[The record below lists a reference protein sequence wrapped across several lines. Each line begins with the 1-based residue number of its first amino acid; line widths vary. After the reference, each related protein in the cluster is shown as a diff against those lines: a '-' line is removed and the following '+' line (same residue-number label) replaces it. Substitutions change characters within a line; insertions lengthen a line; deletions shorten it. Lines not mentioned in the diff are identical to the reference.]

1 MDQYMDE
8 AIDRRQFVT
17 GALATAGRIAL
28 PDPAQAAAST
38 PPPKNETNLPAALE
52 QFRRVVGKD
61 YVYTGD
67 RLASY
72 IDPYSIETDAQAQA
86 AAAAIAPEST
96 EQVQE
101 LMRLAN
107 QYRVPLWPISCGKNH
122 GYGGAAPRMP
132 GTVVLDLNRMNRIL
146 EVNVESG
153 YALVEPGVS
162 YFDLYRHIQEKGY
175 KLWLD
180 VPDAGWGSVVGNALE
195 RGVGYTP
202 YGDHFMMQC
211 GMEVVLPSGELVRTG
226 MGAMP
231 GSNTWQLFK
240 YGYGPY
246 LDGMF
251 SQSNFGVVTK
261 MGIWLMPEPPGYRP
275 YMIAFEREEDL
286 EQVVE
291 ILRPLKVN
299 SIIQNA
305 ATIRSLILVASIN
318 ATRSQYYSGRGPLPD
333 SAARKIMADQ
343 DIGMWNFYGALY
355 GPPPIMDTLW
365 SIIHDAFLAVPGA
378 RFFTPEQRKSD
389 NDVLKHRALTMRG
402 IPRLTEYNL
411 VNWVGGGGHIGF
423 SPVSPIKGSEAMQQY
438 HMVRDR
444 LHQYGFDYMSVFA
457 IGWRELHHVI
467 ELVFNRGDPEE
478 IKRAREVFGILVQEA
493 AQAGY
498 GEYRTHIAFMD
509 QIAQTYGWNNG
520 AIGKLNALLKDA
532 LDPNGILAP
541 GKQGIWPSK
550 YRSR

>member
-1 MDQYMDE
+1 VSFE
-8 AIDRRQFVT
+8 SISRRQFV
-17 GALATAGRIAL
+17 GLACSATAAF
-28 PDPAQAAAST
+28 PSVAPAGLT
-38 PPPKNETNLPAALE
+38 PSDFAEALE
-52 QFRRVVGKD
+52 QFRRIVGKE
-61 YVYTGD
+61 YVYTGEH
-67 RLASY
+67 LLSY
-72 IDPYSIETDAQAQA
+72 VDPYSLVDDAGAHA
-86 AAAAIAPEST
+86 TPAAIAPESA
-96 EQVQE
+96 EQVQAI
-101 LMRLAN
+101 LRIAN

-180 VPDAGWGSVVGNALE
+180 VPDAGWGSVMGNALE

-211 GMEVVLPSGELVRTG
+211 GMEVVLPSGEIIRTG
-226 MGAMP
+226 MGALP
-231 GSNTWQLFK
+231 GNNTWQLFK

-275 YMIAFEREEDL
+275 YMISFEREEDI
-286 EQVVE
+286 EAVVE
-291 ILRPLKVN
+291 VLRPLKVN
-299 SIIQNA
+299 SVIQNA
-305 ATIRSLILVASIN
+305 ATIRSLVLVASIN
-318 ATRSQYYSGRGPLPD
+318 ATKSHYHKGPGPLPD

-355 GPPPIMDTLW
+355 GPPPVMDTLW
-365 SIIHDAFLAVPGA
+365 TIIRDSFAKIPGA
-378 RFFTPEQRKSD
+378 RFFTPEQRKHE
-389 NDVLKHRALTMRG
+389 NDVLKHRALTMKG
-402 IPRLTEYNL
+402 IPRLTEYSL

-423 SPVSPIKGSEAMQQY
+423 SPVSPIKGTEALKQFR
-438 HMVRDR
+438 MVRDR
-444 LHQYGFDYMSVFA
+444 LHEHGFDYMSVFA
-457 IGWRELHHVI
+457 IGWRELHHVV
-467 ELVFNRGDPEE
+467 ELVFDKTNAEE
-478 IKRAREVFGILVQEA
+478 TQRARKVFEILIREA
-493 AQAGY
+493 ADAGY
-498 GEYRTHIAFMD
+498 GEYRTHLAFMD
-509 QIAQTYGWNNG
+509 QVARTYSWNQGAAQR
-520 AIGKLNALLKDA
+520 LNELLKDA

-541 GKQGIWPSK
+541 GKQGIWPK
-550 YRSR
+550 RFREG